1 MLATK
6 RKPALA
12 PDLAGEILR
21 LRALIESYI
30 DGKVAALK
38 ASRDGASIPAEQ
50 LRAMLT
56 RNVQCGCAV
65 ALELL
70 ANE

>member
-1 MLATK
+1 MALAK
-6 RKPALA
+6 RKEAA
-12 PDLAGEILR
+12 PDLGGEILR
-21 LRALIESYI
+21 VRALIESYI

-56 RNVQCGCAV
+56 RNVMCGCAV
-65 ALELL
+65 ALNLL
-70 ANE
+70 ADE